1 MPSCGGLSTRPTL
14 HRLPIST
21 QFSTPSYIL
30 KLTLLSIILIT
41 RLAWGDAGLLLPG
54 DKKQPDPAWLS
65 LEEMT
70 IDIHIDNGHARVSTR
85 QIFANHQ
92 ALTLEGTYIFA
103 LPGGAIVSDFA
114 VWDDVT
120 RIPGVI
126 LERRRAEEIYQQA
139 KLQAIDPGLLQ
150 QGERDVDEA
159 SRSAVFSAKI
169 VPIHAFGT
177 KRLEMEYQQDIPVER
192 FESMLAV
199 PLRPDAYRAQTAAH
213 LWIKLELDSAH
224 TLRDF
229 QITSKQYPMQM
240 RDRTPHHV
248 KADFEGRN
256 VALTED
262 FAVKYV
268 LDSSAGDQL
277 EILTHRDPVPP
288 PPDAADLSPGVPAT
302 RPPAAQEPGFFEAS
316 LMISNGVKP
325 TETGL
330 DKTVIALFDNSLSM
344 QWEKLDR
351 NFQAL
356 ESLLHSLKPT
366 NKFNLLLFNTTV
378 SPFTPAPGPAT
389 PDQIEKALAMVRSS
403 RLRGGTDLEKVL
415 DAALNQSAP
424 DTYLVLLSDGEAT
437 RGIIQ
442 NGKLAASYA
451 AKWKQKPAGHRPHTY
466 IYAVGDDANMPLL
479 QMLARNDGVMEWVR
493 STEPADFKLKAFLA
507 KIGQQPVQ
515 GLQLTTVPAASV
527 SLVYPLEDS
536 TFPGSVKNWVGEYK
550 RPVAKVDF
558 TARSARA
565 TSSLPADEARHPEL
579 PRMWAK
585 ARVDALLEK
594 IEREGEDQ
602 ASIDE
607 IIRLARKYK
616 FVTPYT
622 SFLAAPRSLLR
633 PRLIRPGDPVLR
645 VKTDA
650 SIVSVTA
657 LFPFGP
663 VKALRYLEDEDTWQ
677 TRFLA
682 PADLEDGSY
691 RVRLILRDRIGHVY
705 REAKTFV
712 IASKPPLVR
721 VKLDKQLFRRGEA
734 MHLRVSAS
742 ETTRTV
748 VARMYGA
755 QPVYLRWNPDMASN
769 TGEMLIPAYIAPGK
783 YVLTV
788 TAEDFAHNIG
798 SREVHIEVAP

>member
-1 MPSCGGLSTRPTL
+1 MRVL
-14 HRLPIST
+14 LPLM
-21 QFSTPSYIL
+21 FL
-30 KLTLLSIILIT
+30 T
-41 RLAWGDAGLLLPG
+41 RLAWGDAGVLLPG

-70 IDIHIDNGHARVSTR
+70 IDIHIDNGHARVSTK
-85 QIFANHQ
+85 QIFANHRP
-92 ALTLEGTYIFA
+92 AVLEGNYIFA

-139 KLQAIDPGLLQ
+139 KMQAIDPGLLQ
-150 QGERDVDEA
+150 QGERDLDEA
-159 SRSAVFSAKI
+159 GRSAVFSARI
-169 VPIHAFGT
+169 VPIPAFGT
-177 KRLEMEYQQDIPVER
+177 KRLEMEYQEEIPVER

-199 PLRPDAYRAQTAAH
+199 PLRPDAYRAQTAGH
-213 LWIKLELDSAH
+213 LWIRLELDSAH
-224 TLRDF
+224 ALRDF
-229 QITSKQYPMQM
+229 QILSKLYPMQI

-256 VALTED
+256 VALSED
-262 FAVKYV
+262 FAVKYK
-268 LDSSAGDQL
+268 LDAALGDQL
-277 EILTHRDPVPP
+277 EILTHRDAAAP
-288 PPDAADLSPGVPAT
+288 PPDVTDTAPGVPAT
-302 RPPAAQEPGFFEAS
+302 LPSVTREPGFFEAS
-316 LMISNGVKP
+316 LMIASGAKP
-325 TETGL
+325 AAVAPA
-330 DKTVIALFDNSLSM
+330 KTVIALFDNSLSM

-356 ESLLHSLKPT
+356 ESLLHSLKPAD
-366 NKFNLLLFNTTV
+366 KFNLLLFNTDV
-378 SPFTPAPGPAT
+378 SLFTPAPVAAA

-403 RLRGGTDLEKVL
+403 RLRGGTDLQKAF
-415 DAALNQSAP
+415 DAALNQSTP

-442 NGKLAASYA
+442 NGKLAAWYA
-451 AKWKQKPAGHRPHTY
+451 AKWKQKPAGQRPHTY
-466 IYAVGDDANMPLL
+466 VYAVGDDANMPLL
-479 QMLARNDGVMEWVR
+479 RMLARNDGVLEWVR
-493 STEPADFKLKAFLA
+493 STEPADFKLNAFLA

-515 GLQLTTVPAASV
+515 GLQLAVAPASSV

-550 RPVAKVDF
+550 RAMSKVDF
-558 TARSARA
+558 TAKGIRA
-565 TSSLPADEARHPEL
+565 TAALPAQSTSHPEL
-579 PRMWAK
+579 PRLWAK

-645 VKTDA
+645 VKTDP

-663 VKALRYLEDEDTWQ
+663 VKPLRYLQDEDTWQ

-682 PADLEDGSY
+682 PSDLEDGSY
-691 RVRLILRDRIGHVY
+691 RVRLILRDRVGHVY

-734 MHLRVSAS
+734 VRLRVSAS
-742 ETTRTV
+742 DTTRTI

-755 QPVYLRWNPDMASN
+755 QPVYLRWNPEMASN

-783 YVLTV
+783 YILTV

-798 SREVHIEVAP
+798 TQEVHIEVAP

>member
-1 MPSCGGLSTRPTL
+1 MRAL
-14 HRLPIST
+14 LPII
-21 QFSTPSYIL
+21 FL
-30 KLTLLSIILIT
+30 A
-41 RLAWGDAGLLLPG
+41 RVAWGDAGVLLPG
-54 DKKQPDPAWLS
+54 DKKEPDPAWLS

-85 QIFANHQ
+85 QIFANHRPI
-92 ALTLEGTYIFA
+92 TLEGTYIFA

-139 KLQAIDPGLLQ
+139 KMQAIDPGLLQ
-150 QGERDVDEA
+150 QGERDLDES
-159 SRSAVFSAKI
+159 SRSAVFSARI

-177 KRLEMEYQQDIPVER
+177 KRMEMEYQQDIPVER
-192 FESMLAV
+192 LESMLAV
-199 PLRPDAYRAQTAAH
+199 PLRPDAYRAQTAGH

-224 TLRDF
+224 ALGDF
-229 QITSKQYPMQM
+229 QIASKQYPMQI
-240 RDRTPHHV
+240 RDRTAHHV

-256 VALTED
+256 VALSED
-262 FAVKYV
+262 FEVKYS
-268 LDSSAGDQL
+268 LDAVAGDHL
-277 EILTHRDPVPP
+277 EILTHRDPAPP
-288 PPDAADLSPGVPAT
+288 PPDAADTSPGVPAT
-302 RPPAAQEPGFFEAS
+302 LAPATREPGFFEAS
-316 LMISNGVKP
+316 LMIANGAKP
-325 TETGL
+325 SEAAGPA
-330 DKTVIALFDNSLSM
+330 KTVIALFDNSLSM

-356 ESLLHSLKPT
+356 ESLLHSLKPSD
-366 NKFNLLLFNTTV
+366 KFNLLLFNTDV
-378 SPFTPAPGPAT
+378 SAFTPAPAPAT
-389 PDQIEKALAMVRSS
+389 PDQVEKALAMVRSS
-403 RLRGGTDLEKVL
+403 RLRGGTDLEKAF
-415 DAALNQSAP
+415 DAALKQSAS

-442 NGKLAASYA
+442 NGKLAAWYA
-451 AKWKQKPAGHRPHTY
+451 AKWKQKPAGQRPHTY
-466 IYAVGDDANMPLL
+466 VYAVGDDANMPLL
-479 QMLARNDGVMEWVR
+479 RMLARNDGVLEWVR
-493 STEPADFKLKAFLA
+493 STEPTDFKLKAFLA

-515 GLQLTTVPAASV
+515 GLQLAAAPASSV

-550 RPVAKVDF
+550 RAMPKVDF
-558 TARSARA
+558 TAKGVRA
-565 TSSLPADEARHPEL
+565 TAALPAVETKHPEL

-645 VKTDA
+645 VKTDP
-650 SIVSVTA
+650 SIISVTA

-663 VKALRYLEDEDTWQ
+663 VKALRFLKDEDTWQ

-691 RVRLILRDRIGHVY
+691 RVRLILRDRLGHVY

-721 VKLDKQLFRRGEA
+721 VKLDKQLFHRGEA
-734 MHLRVSAS
+734 MRLRVSAS

-748 VARMYGA
+748 VARMCGA
-755 QPVYLRWNPDMASN
+755 QPVYLRWNPEMASN
-769 TGEMLIPAYIAPGK
+769 TGEMLIPEYIAPGK

>member
-1 MPSCGGLSTRPTL
+1 MRIL
-14 HRLPIST
+14 LP
-21 QFSTPSYIL
+21 
-30 KLTLLSIILIT
+30 LTLLA
-41 RLAWGDAGLLLPG
+41 RVAWGDAGVLLPG
-54 DKKQPDPAWLS
+54 DKKEPDAAWLS

-70 IDIHIDNGHARVSTR
+70 IDIRIDNGHARVTTK
-85 QIFANHQ
+85 QIFANHRSN
-92 ALTLEGTYIFA
+92 TLEGTYIFA

-139 KLQAIDPGLLQ
+139 KMQAIDPGLLQ
-150 QGERDVDEA
+150 QGERDLDEA
-159 SRSAVFSAKI
+159 SRSAVFSARI

-177 KRLEMEYQQDIPVER
+177 KRLEMEYQEDIPVER
-192 FESMLAV
+192 FESLLAV
-199 PLRPDAYRAQTAAH
+199 PLRPNAYRAQTAAH
-213 LWIKLELDSAH
+213 LWITLELDSAH
-224 TLRDF
+224 ALHDF
-229 QITSKQYPMQM
+229 QVVSKQYPMQI

-248 KADFEGRN
+248 KADFEGHK
-256 VALTED
+256 VALSED

-268 LDSSAGDQL
+268 LDAAMGDHL
-277 EILTHRDPVPP
+277 EILTHRDPAPP
-288 PPDAADLSPGVPAT
+288 PPDAADTTPGVPAT
-302 RPPAAQEPGFFEAS
+302 VQSATREPGFFEAS
-316 LMISNGVKP
+316 LVIGSRP
-325 TETGL
+325 AEAAAPA
-330 DKTVIALFDNSLSM
+330 KTVIALFDNSLSM

-356 ESLLHSLKPT
+356 ESLLHSLKPSDR
-366 NKFNLLLFNTTV
+366 FNLLLFNTDV
-378 SPFTPAPGPAT
+378 AAFAPAPASAT

-403 RLRGGTDLEKVL
+403 RLRGGTDLEKVF
-415 DAALNQSAP
+415 DAALKQSAA

-442 NGKLAASYA
+442 NGKLAAWYA
-451 AKWKQKPAGHRPHTY
+451 AKWKQKPAGQRPHTY
-466 IYAVGDDANMPLL
+466 IYAVGDDANLPLL
-479 QMLARNDGVMEWVR
+479 RMLARNDGVLEWVR
-493 STEPADFKLKAFLA
+493 STEPADFKLKAFLT

-515 GLQLTTVPAASV
+515 GLQLGAAPVASV

-550 RPVAKVDF
+550 RAIPKVDF
-558 TARSARA
+558 TARSVHAIVA
-565 TSSLPADEARHPEL
+565 LPAIETKHPEL

-645 VKTDA
+645 VKTDP

-663 VKALRYLEDEDTWQ
+663 VKALRFLKDEDTWQ

-691 RVRLILRDRIGHVY
+691 RVRLILRDRVGHVY

-734 MHLRVSAS
+734 VRLRVSAS

-755 QPVYLRWNPDMASN
+755 QPVYLRWNPEMASN
-769 TGEMLIPAYIAPGK
+769 TGEMLIPAYMAPGK

>member
-1 MPSCGGLSTRPTL
+1 MKGL
-14 HRLPIST
+14 
-21 QFSTPSYIL
+21 FFIL
-30 KLTLLSIILIT
+30 LLARVAL
-41 RLAWGDAGLLLPG
+41 GDAGVLLPG

-92 ALTLEGTYIFA
+92 SNTLEGTYIFA

-139 KLQAIDPGLLQ
+139 KAQAIDPGLLQ
-150 QGERDVDEA
+150 QGERDLDEA
-159 SRSAVFSAKI
+159 GRSAVFSAKI

-213 LWIKLELDSAH
+213 LWIKLQLDSAH
-224 TLRDF
+224 ALRDF
-229 QITSKQYPMQM
+229 QVVSRQYPMQM
-240 RDRTPHHV
+240 RDRTAHHV

-256 VALTED
+256 VALSED
-262 FAVKYV
+262 FAVKYALEASV
-268 LDSSAGDQL
+268 GDHL
-277 EILTHRDPVPP
+277 EILTHRDPAPP
-288 PPDAADLSPGVPAT
+288 PPDVADAAPGVPAT
-302 RPPAAQEPGFFEAS
+302 PALATREPGFFEAS
-316 LMISNGVKP
+316 LMIASGAKP
-325 TETGL
+325 AAGSA
-330 DKTVIALFDNSLSM
+330 KTVIALFDNSLSM

-356 ESLLHSLKPT
+356 ESLLHSLKPAD
-366 NKFNLLLFNTTV
+366 KFNVLLFNTTV
-378 SPFTPAPGPAT
+378 TPFASGPAPAS

-403 RLRGGTDLEKVL
+403 RLRGGTDLETVL
-415 DAALNQSAP
+415 DAALKQSAA
-424 DTYLVLLSDGEAT
+424 DTYVVLLSDGEAT
-437 RGIIQ
+437 RGILQ
-442 NGKLAASYA
+442 NGKLAAWYA
-451 AKWKQKPAGHRPHTY
+451 AKWKQKPAAERPHTY
-466 IYAVGDDANMPLL
+466 IYAVGDDANLPLL
-479 QMLARNDGVMEWVR
+479 RMLARQDGVLEWVR

-515 GLQLTTVPAASV
+515 GLQLTATPAASV

-536 TFPGSVKNWVGEYK
+536 IFPGSVKNWVGQYK

-558 TARSARA
+558 TAKGVHA
-565 TSSLPADEARHPEL
+565 TAQFPVQEDKHPEL

-602 ASIDE
+602 AGIDE

-645 VKTDA
+645 VKTDP

-663 VKALRYLEDEDTWQ
+663 IKSLRFLSGEDTWQ

-691 RVRLILRDRIGHVY
+691 RVRLILRDRAGHVY

-712 IASKPPLVR
+712 IASRPPLVR
-721 VKLDKQLFRRGEA
+721 VKLDKQIFRRGETLR
-734 MHLRVSAS
+734 LRVSAS

-748 VARMYGA
+748 VARIYGA
-755 QPVYLRWNPDMASN
+755 QPVYLRWNAQMASN
-769 TGEMLIPAYIAPGK
+769 TGEILIPAYVAPGK

-798 SREVHIEVAP
+798 SREVQIEVAP